1 MERIKNITKIIVKKD
16 FSVEIEREGQELEI
30 VKIETIQQ
38 LRDFLDFIDVN
49 GLKALVVKEF

>member
-1 MERIKNITKIIVKKD
+1 MERIKNITKIVVKKD
-16 FSVEIEREGQELEI
+16 FSVEIEREGQKLEI

-38 LRDFLDFIDVN
+38 LRDFLEFIDVN

>member
-1 MERIKNITKIIVKKD
+1 MERIKNITKIVVKKD
-16 FSVEIEREGQELEI
+16 FSVEIEREGQKLEI